1 METNNTS
8 KIKSILKNK
17 FIKYGL
23 ILFIGVFLGW
33 VFFGRT
39 GVPHSHDEELEA
51 HVAEEATIWTCAMHP
66 QIKQDKP
73 GKCPLC
79 GMDLT
84 PMRKS
89 GSSDE
94 VVDPAAI
101 QMSPEAIALAN
112 VQTTRVS
119 RQNPVKEVQLYGTIQ
134 ADERLSQSQ
143 TSHVN
148 GRIEQL
154 AVNFTGETVSKGQAI
169 ATIYSPELLNA
180 QQELIEAKKLEG
192 VQPILIEAAREK
204 LRLWKLSDEQIAEIE
219 RSGVAKPQVAIKA
232 NTSGIVVEKRV
243 NEGDYVNQGSV
254 LFQVANLSQVWA
266 MFDAYE
272 VDLPF
277 LKVGDKVDFTLQ
289 AIPNRVFT
297 GKISFIDPI
306 LNKTTRTAKVRVVT
320 NNPGLVLKPEMYANA
335 TIQAPLRQNKNQIVI
350 PKSAVL
356 WTGKRSVVYVKQA
369 DIETP
374 AFMLREVDLGP
385 SLGDAYV
392 VENGLNDGEQIV
404 TNGVFTIDASA
415 QLEGK
420 RSMMNDHETA
430 PISGHAGHGGH
441 GSHDSGHDAHGE
453 ATAKASANDE
463 HAQIKN
469 VQGACE
475 MCKDRIEKAAKGV
488 SGVSFAQWDGETKI
502 LHLNYDKKK
511 TSVDAVS
518 KAIALVGHDVGNKYR
533 ADDKVYDALPGCC
546 KYR

>member
-1 METNNTS
+1 METNNKN
-8 KIKSILKNK
+8 KIQELLKNK

-23 ILFIGVFLGW
+23 LLLIGIFLGW

-39 GVPHSHDEELEA
+39 GVPHSHTEEQEA
-51 HVAEEATIWTCAMHP
+51 AATEPTVWTCAMHP

-79 GMDLT
+79 AMDLT

-101 QMSPEAIALAN
+101 QLSPEAIALAN
-112 VQTTRVS
+112 IQTTKVS

-148 GRIEQL
+148 GRIEKL
-154 AVNFTGETVSKGQAI
+154 SVNFTGETVSKGQTI

-192 VQPILIEAAREK
+192 LQPMLIEAAREK

-219 RSGVAKPQVAIKA
+219 HSGIAQPQVAIKA

-277 LKVGDKVDFTLQ
+277 LKVGDNVEFTLQ
-289 AIPNRVFT
+289 AIPNRTFS

-335 TIQAPLRQNKNQIVI
+335 TINAPLRQNKNQIVI

-374 AFMLREVDLGP
+374 AFLLREVTLGP

-392 VENGLNDGEQIV
+392 IEDGLNDGEQVV
-404 TNGVFTIDASA
+404 TNGVFTVDASA

-420 RSMMNDHETA
+420 RSMMNDHVGA
-430 PISGHAGHGGH
+430 AAQGHVNHGG
-441 GSHDSGHDAHGE
+441 GHDSHA
-453 ATAKASANDE
+453 AVNPNDTHE
-463 HAQIKN
+463 EIKD
-469 VQGACE
+469 VQGLCE
-475 MCKDRIEKAAKGV
+475 MCQDRIQKAAMSVNGV
-488 SGVSFAQWDGETKI
+488 SSAHWDAKSKA

-511 TSVDAVS
+511 TSVDAVG
-518 KAIALVGHDVGNKYR
+518 KAIAKAGHDVGSKYKA
-533 ADDKVYDALPGCC
+533 ADDVYNALPGCC
-546 KYR
+546 QYRK

>member
-8 KIKSILKNK
+8 KIKEMLKNK
-17 FIKYGL
+17 FVKYGL
-23 ILFIGVFLGW
+23 LLFIGIFLGW

-39 GVPHSHDEELEA
+39 GVPHSHDEDLQA
-51 HVAEEATIWTCAMHP
+51 HAEEPTVWTCAMHP

-79 GMDLT
+79 AMDLT

-89 GSSDE
+89 GSGDE
-94 VVDPAAI
+94 VIDAAAI

-112 VQTTRVS
+112 VQTTTVS

-154 AVNFTGETVSKGQAI
+154 SVNFTGETVSKGQTI

-192 VQPILIEAAREK
+192 IQPALIEAAREK
-204 LRLWKLSDEQIAEIE
+204 LRLWKLSDEQIAEVE

-232 NTSGIVVEKRV
+232 NASGIVVEKRV

-277 LKVGDKVDFTLQ
+277 LKVGDKVEFTLQ
-289 AIPNRVFT
+289 AIPNRTFS
-297 GKISFIDPI
+297 GQISFIDPI

-335 TIQAPLRQNKNQIVI
+335 TIKAPLRQNKNQIVV

-356 WTGKRSVVYVKQA
+356 WTGKRSVVYVKQPDVEA
-369 DIETP
+369 P

-392 VENGLNDGEQIV
+392 VENGLTDGEIIV

-420 RSMMNDHETA
+420 RSMMNDHVSA
-430 PISGHAGHGGH
+430 PVSGHAGHG
-441 GSHDSGHDAHGE
+441 SHGE
-453 ATAKASANDE
+453 SHAKTNPNDE
-463 HAQIKN
+463 HAEIKD
-469 VQGACE
+469 VQGLCE
-475 MCKDRIEKAAKGV
+475 MCGDRIQKAAMSVAGV
-488 SGVSFAQWDGETKI
+488 SSAHWDSKTKA

-511 TSVDAVS
+511 TSIDAVS
-518 KAIALVGHDVGNKYR
+518 KAIAKSGHDVGKKYK

-546 KYR
+546 QYRK